1 MAGDSTKAR
10 WRIVRAVDLEHAYR
24 LASAGAPIAARR
36 VSLDYFLARPRN
48 RSPRATIPQG

>member
-48 RSPRATIPQG
+48 RSPRATIP